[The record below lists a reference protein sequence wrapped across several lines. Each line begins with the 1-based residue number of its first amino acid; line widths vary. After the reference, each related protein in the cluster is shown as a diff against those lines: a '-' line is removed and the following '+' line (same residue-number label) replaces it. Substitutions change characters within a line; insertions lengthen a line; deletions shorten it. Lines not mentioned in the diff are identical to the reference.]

1 MPCRRGPRATARRVA
16 LPAALA
22 KGADRVGFQSASTDP
37 APGQLSIGGR
47 FTEDDGIGA
56 AHVGLINAHSHPDHL
71 VIRGNLGSPEK
82 EGEYMGLF
90 RRGDDGGRRFVMR
103 EKLLSIGDDFWI
115 RDDDGNKVF
124 KVNGK
129 ALRVRKTLIL
139 EDDSGNELVH
149 IQDRV
154 LNLRGTMK
162 LERHGEDLA
171 TVHKALIGIRD
182 RYEIDVESGEDLKAT
197 GNVLAHEYEVKR
209 DGDVIATVTR
219 KWVRARETYG
229 IEIAAGEDE
238 PFLLAVAVAI
248 DQLAD

>member
-1 MPCRRGPRATARRVA
+1 MVSAAFAAETEEAKRRETAPQRQRPQPPRPLV
-16 LPAALA
+16 
-22 KGADRVGFQSASTDP
+22 
-37 APGQLSIGGR
+37 LSGR
-47 FTEDDGIGA
+47 
-56 AHVGLINAHSHPDHL
+56 
-71 VIRGNLGSPEK
+71 LGSPEK

-129 ALRVRKTLIL
+129 ALRVRKTSVL

-162 LERHGEDLA
+162 LERDGEDLA
-171 TVHKALIGIRD
+171 TVHKALVGIRD
-182 RYEIDVESGEDLKAT
+182 RYEIDVENGEDLKAKR
-197 GNVLAHEYEVKR
+197 NVLAHEYEVKR
-209 DGDVIATVTR
+209 DGDVIATVSR

>member
-1 MPCRRGPRATARRVA
+1 VN
-16 LPAALA
+16 
-22 KGADRVGFQSASTDP
+22 S
-37 APGQLSIGGR
+37 
-47 FTEDDGIGA
+47 
-56 AHVGLINAHSHPDHL
+56 
-71 VIRGNLGSPEK
+71 GNLGSPDK

-129 ALRVRKTLIL
+129 ALRVRKTLVL
-139 EDDSGNELVH
+139 EDDSGKELIH

-162 LERHGEDLA
+162 LERDGEDLA

-182 RYEIDVESGEDLKAT
+182 RYEIDVENGEDLKAK